1 MTAERTPVPLPARRQ
16 RRPAPGPSD
25 AAAVFGVRSTA
36 RPDDALR
43 ELEVAAI
50 ERNPRQPRRRFD
62 PKPLQALAESIRHRG
77 VLQPVLV
84 RPVSGGR
91 YELVA
96 GERRWRAAQE
106 AGLERIPA
114 FVRDADDTL
123 TLELGLIENIVRE
136 DLTPVEEA
144 RTLLTLIE
152 DLGVSQRALAERI
165 GRSQPDISNTIRL
178 LDLPEAVLD
187 LLDGGRLTKGHGKV
201 LLSEADHGRRR
212 DLAQRAA
219 ADGWSVRELER
230 AVSGS
235 GRRTGVVELVAVVG
249 RRRRALLAPQ
259 RGVEE
264 CGLHLGDRHP
274 AREDLGREVMV
285 RLDDREAHRRPEQA
299 GQGLA

>member
-1 MTAERTPVPLPARRQ
+1 MSADRTPVPLPARRR
-16 RRPAPGPSD
+16 RRPASGPSD
-25 AAAVFGVRSTA
+25 AAAVFGVRSAA
-36 RPDDALR
+36 RPEDALR
-43 ELEVAAI
+43 ELDVAAI

-62 PKPLQALAESIRHRG
+62 PKALQALAESIRHRG

-84 RPVSGGR
+84 RPVADGH

-144 RTLLTLIE
+144 RTLVTLIE

-178 LDLPEAVLD
+178 LDLPDSVLD

-219 ADGWSVRELER
+219 SDGWSVRELER
-230 AVSGS
+230 AVSAS
-235 GRRTGVVELVAVVG
+235 GRRAAQ
-249 RRRRALLAPQ
+249 RRRTADPDAAATAGQLADELETALGAP
-259 RGVEE
+259 VK
-264 CGLHLGDRHP
+264 
-274 AREDLGREVMV
+274 V
-285 RLDDREAHRRPEQA
+285 RPREAGFSIQIVAADLRQAESIVRRLRPSTR
-299 GQGLA
+299 G